1 FVVCRLA
8 VFDKLR
14 RVVVFCDRSGA
25 PSALS
30 PCPTRRSSDLQRHGS
45 CAASPLPKLVGS
57 GKPAFQVEVR
67 ALPHPSSLAGQSSIE
82 ARIVLLRSSTRP
94 CSISRTRA
102 SLPCPEQRTATNL
115 ASASA
120 ALSWSKPVT
129 EAAVRLPAC
138 IAR

>member
-82 ARIVLLRSSTRP
+82 ARRSDEHTSELQSRENLVCRLLLENKHVGLVVSVINIG
-94 CSISRTRA
+94 C
-102 SLPCPEQRTATNL
+102 
-115 ASASA
+115 
-120 ALSWSKPVT
+120 LS
-129 EAAVRLPAC
+129 
-138 IAR
+138 